1 MSNLIDTNETRTKE
15 YLLNFDR
22 SKIFNHLIPKEAP
35 LVFDI
40 GSNVGNTL
48 VEFKDWWPKSCIHC
62 FEPQAECWP
71 EWESQASSF
80 DNDEVILNKTAVGAV
95 EESGKSYFTHEIT
108 ELSDSI
114 TRRTGISGFNQIN
127 TKSSDSI
134 LLESLKKGSISELEE
149 YKKSINNVRKVPVTR
164 MDKYLSE
171 KKIDK
176 VDLVKIDTQGHEP
189 EVLEGFGER
198 LKDVR
203 VVLTELMFYDYYD
216 RSLSFS
222 DIEVHLHKAGF
233 KLYDISHI
241 AKNPMNGRTDWVDVI
256 YVNDQYDAK

>member
-1 MSNLIDTNETRTKE
+1 MKNNHANEERSSQ
-15 YLLNFDR
+15 YLDNFDHQKTLKFR
-22 SKIFNHLIPKEAP
+22 TMKSDPVI
-35 LVFDI
+35 FDI
-40 GSNVGNTL
+40 GSNVGDSL
-48 VEFKDWWPKSCIHC
+48 FEFKKWWPESRIHC

-80 DNDEVILNKTAVGAV
+80 DKDEIILNKTAVGAV
-95 EESGKSYFTHEIT
+95 EESGKSYFTHDIN
-108 ELSDSI
+108 ELSGSV

-127 TKSSDSI
+127 TESSDSI

-149 YKKSINNVRKVPVTR
+149 YKKSINNIRKVPVIR

-216 RSLSFS
+216 RRLSFS
-222 DIEVHLHKAGF
+222 DIEVYLHKAGF